1 MLSNLSSGEQAL
13 AYGAW
18 AAGVRVV
25 TGYPGSPSSGVVE
38 HLLAISAPDEVHIQW
53 SANEK
58 VAFETALGASLAG
71 QRALVCMKS
80 VGFNIALD
88 PVMTANLTG
97 VLAGLVILVGDD
109 PGAWASQNEQDS
121 RYLAAF
127 AELPLLEPASP
138 AEGAAMMGAAF
149 DLSEEI
155 ELPVVV
161 RETRDFSRQR
171 GIVGVGL
178 RAHPPLPRDPSRPPS
193 FASRDPQE
201 LKWVS
206 LPFNV
211 VANHRRL
218 HERLT
223 EVAARFD
230 HSPFNTVEG
239 QGSMGILTAGFGHA
253 KLLQALPEGIPADV
267 SVLKLGTLYPLPQEF
282 LAAFLTGKR
291 KVLVVEETEPFLEE
305 RLRALAQRR
314 ELALH
319 IQGKETGHLP
329 REGAL
334 TVEQI
339 RTAVAELRGKPLP
352 PSIGTAGQEAAR
364 PSQQGLCKGCF
375 YIPLFEALRDTLA
388 ELERRAVI
396 CADPGCG
403 IRIHQSPFE
412 MLHVKYSMGSA
423 IGLASGLWLAGVEEV
438 PIALVGDS
446 SFFHTGLNGLFSAAA
461 SGAHILVLILD
472 NGSAAMTG
480 GQPHPGSGRD
490 ARGSQVRAVQLEG
503 LLRACAVDY
512 LVTIDPTKHSAT
524 RRALRDAL
532 PAQGLRVVIAR
543 GKCIRV
549 NRP

>member
-1 MLSNLSSGEQAL
+1 MLASLPSGEQAL

-38 HLLAISAPDEVHIQW
+38 HLLATSAPDEVHIQW

-97 VLAGLVILVGDD
+97 VPGGLVILVGDD

-149 DLSEEI
+149 DLSEEMK
-155 ELPVVV
+155 LPIVV

-171 GIVGVGL
+171 GMVPHLL
-178 RAHPPLPRDPSRPPS
+178 RAPPRPPS
-193 FASRDPQE
+193 FAPQG

-230 HSPFNTVEG
+230 HSPFNAVEG
-239 QGSMGILTAGFGHA
+239 QGSKGIVAAGFTHV
-253 KLLQALPEGIPADV
+253 KLLQALPQGIPTDV

-282 LAAFLTGKR
+282 LAAFLAGKGR
-291 KVLVVEETEPFLEE
+291 VLVLEETEPFLEE

-314 ELALH
+314 SLALD
-319 IQGKETGHLP
+319 IWGKETGHLP

-334 TVEQI
+334 TAEQI
-339 RTAVAELRGKPLP
+339 GAAMAEVRGEPLP
-352 PSIGTAGQEAAR
+352 PSIGIAGEAARR
-364 PSQQGLCKGCF
+364 PSQQGLCEGCF

-388 ELERRAVI
+388 ELKSGAVI
-396 CADPGCG
+396 CADPGCS
-403 IRIHQSPFE
+403 IRIHQPPFE
-412 MLHVKYSMGSA
+412 MLHVKHSMGSA
-423 IGLASGLWLAGVEEV
+423 IGLASGLWLSGVEGL

-446 SFFHTGLNGLFSAAA
+446 SFFHTGLNGLLSAVT

-472 NGSAAMTG
+472 NGSAALTG

-490 ARGSQVRAVQLEG
+490 ARGSQARAVQLEG
-503 LLRACAVDY
+503 ILRACGVDH
-512 LVTIDPTKHSAT
+512 LVTIDPTDRTISK
-524 RRALRDAL
+524 RALRDAL
-532 PAQGLRVVIAR
+532 QAQGLRVVIAR
-543 GKCIRV
+543 GECLRV
-549 NRP
+549 DRP